1 METARRRSQP
11 AQTTPEVRPK
21 GRKHDE
27 TGDRIALT
35 PVLPVFYPAY
45 LPANRQLTSLQPEIP
60 QQPPRTVPKSNYL
73 RVQPVEP
80 AALADGTA
88 TNIGELTVKNLLAA
102 ATLCLSLATPALA
115 SVELSPE
122 QLDSV
127 TAGVQL
133 ILNFDPAASAASRQ
147 ALADQLQ
154 SQGWK
159 VELSGN
165 TLTATLGAET
175 PKITVNNFTYT
186 P

>member
-1 METARRRSQP
+1 L
-11 AQTTPEVRPK
+11 V
-21 GRKHDE
+21 
-27 TGDRIALT
+27 
-35 PVLPVFYPAY
+35 PVISLSAESNGGQAAMIGWESAEPVAP
-45 LPANRQLTSLQPEIP
+45 L
-60 QQPPRTVPKSNYL
+60 
-73 RVQPVEP
+73 
-80 AALADGTA
+80 A

-133 ILNFDPAASAASRQ
+133 ILNFVDAASIP
-147 ALADQLQ
+147 ALAAQLQ

-159 VELSGN
+159 VETSGN
-165 TLTATLGAET
+165 TLTATLGPDT

>member
-1 METARRRSQP
+1 MIGWESA
-11 AQTTPEVRPK
+11 E
-21 GRKHDE
+21 
-27 TGDRIALT
+27 
-35 PVLPVFYPAY
+35 PVAPL
-45 LPANRQLTSLQPEIP
+45 
-60 QQPPRTVPKSNYL
+60 
-73 RVQPVEP
+73 
-80 AALADGTA
+80 A

-133 ILNFDPAASAASRQ
+133 ILNFVDAASIP
-147 ALADQLQ
+147 ALAAQLQ
-154 SQGWK
+154 SQGWI
-159 VELSGN
+159 VETSGN
-165 TLTATLGAET
+165 TLTATLGPET